1 MKDMARGWE
10 SKSVEEQISQKENP
24 SNKPRNSRLTREQ
37 AAIGEKRASLILAR
51 TRTLSDLE
59 SVRDDRYRALLKRT
73 LAHLESELVELD
85 RK

>member
-1 MKDMARGWE
+1 MARGWE

-24 SNKPRNSRLTREQ
+24 SNKSRNSRLTREQ
-37 AAIGEKRASLILAR
+37 VAISEKRASLVLAR

-85 RK
+85 LK